1 MAIFTAFV
9 LAAFVSYAGAW
20 YMGMY
25 DGNFALLLF
34 TATVVTGVYWLAER
48 FYFLPQRLS
57 QAQALEDEALARRE
71 ELTKMGIQK
80 NRCRYHP
87 RPRAFAHAALVVG
100 LDCWTVPGDI
110 GGVCAPLFFV

>member
-1 MAIFTAFV
+1 MPIITAFV

-48 FYFLPQRLS
+48 FYFLPQR
-57 QAQALEDEALARRE
+57 QAQPHQ
-71 ELTKMGIQK
+71 QK
-80 NRCRYHP
+80 
-87 RPRAFAHAALVVG
+87 
-100 LDCWTVPGDI
+100 
-110 GGVCAPLFFV
+110 